1 MELNRWLLLSVAAVS
16 TLYATPQLQLST
28 TALGPINIAGGTNGP
43 VQTVQI
49 TNIGDGALNLSAAAS
64 ATWLVPTLNALRPG
78 GDLQIALNTS
88 KLAPGSYT
96 EFVTVNSPGA
106 VDAPQNISVTVQIS
120 GVPDKFDFYVAP
132 NGGTATKQFQAQSL
146 LNANATTSDG
156 RPWLSVFGQ
165 GSFTFF
171 YPYLVT
177 ATSQNGQPEGD
188 YSGTVALTGGVNPA
202 DNRNIAVA
210 LHVTS
215 LPILQLSGSSPLRL
229 NGVAGGG
236 KVNQVISV
244 QNIGA
249 TTSNLTVSGGT
260 ATTSAGG
267 SFLSV
272 SALNNGQITV
282 TADPAA
288 LQPGIYSGSITLTSN
303 AANAAAT
310 PLPVQFVVSPAA
322 VPNISFGG
330 VVDNTTFK
338 PVLAPGAIASLF
350 GSQLFGD
357 TPASASALPLG
368 TTLSGVRVF
377 VNNVAAPV
385 YYASSGQINFQVP
398 QSTQPGP
405 AQISVMYNG
414 QQGNIVTTAI
424 QARAPRILRLGVQN
438 YGIIVNQDGSFPM
451 PVTPGYNSHPAKIG
465 DVITIYT
472 IGMGVTTPAV
482 ADGAGAPASEPLA
495 RTPLPLVTFGG
506 GFAGAPTEGQV
517 YYSGLT
523 PGFVG
528 LYQVNVAIPDGTPYG
543 DAIGLQLS
551 VEGATSN
558 NVFLAISK

>member
-1 MELNRWLLLSVAAVS
+1 MELKRWLLLSVIGVS
-16 TLYATPQLQLST
+16 SLYAAPQLQLST

-43 VQTVQI
+43 VQTVQV
-49 TNIGDGALNLSAAAS
+49 TNIGDGTLNVSATAS
-64 ATWLVPTLNALRPG
+64 ATWLVPSPG
-78 GDLQIALNTS
+78 SGNLQIALNTS

-106 VDAPQNISVTVQIS
+106 VDSPQNISVTVQIG
-120 GVPDKFDFYVAP
+120 GVPDKLEFYAAP
-132 NGGTATKQFQAQSL
+132 NGGTATKQFQAQSVL
-146 LNANATTSDG
+146 RATTSTSDG

-177 ATSQNGQPEGD
+177 ATSQTGQPEGD
-188 YSGTVALTGGVNPA
+188 YTGTVSLTGGANPS
-202 DNRNIAVA
+202 DNRNIAVT

-215 LPILQLSGSSPLRL
+215 MPILQFGAASPLRL
-229 NGVAGGG
+229 NGVAGGS
-236 KVNQVISV
+236 KVNQTVPV
-244 QNIGA
+244 QNIGGTA
-249 TTSNLTVSGGT
+249 STLTVSGGT
-260 ATTSAGG
+260 AITSAGG

-272 SALNNGQITV
+272 SALNNGQVTI

-310 PLPVQFVVSPAA
+310 PLPVQFVVSPAT

-357 TPASASALPLG
+357 TPASASSLPLT

-398 QSTQPGP
+398 QTTQAGP

-414 QQGNIVTTAI
+414 RQGNIVTTAI
-424 QARAPRILRLGVQN
+424 QARAPRILRLGVGN

-465 DVITIYT
+465 DVLTIYA

-482 ADGAGAPASEPLA
+482 TDGAGAPASEPLA
-495 RTPLPLVTFGG
+495 RTPLPAVTFGG
-506 GFAGAPTEGQV
+506 GFAGTPTQGQV
-517 YYSGLT
+517 FYSGLT

-528 LYQVNVAIPDGTPYG
+528 LYQVNVSIPDGTPYG
-543 DAIGLQLS
+543 DAIGLQFS

-558 NVFLAISK
+558 NVFLAIAK